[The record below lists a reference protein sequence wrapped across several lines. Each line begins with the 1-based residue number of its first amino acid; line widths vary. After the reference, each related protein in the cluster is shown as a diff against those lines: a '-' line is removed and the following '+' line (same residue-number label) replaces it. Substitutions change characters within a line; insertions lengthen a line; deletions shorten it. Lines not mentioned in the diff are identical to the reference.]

1 MRVPYAA
8 NVDVEALLDAD
19 AAPWRSTTPETI
31 TMMGTPVGLQPT
43 AAIRAT
49 WTGKK
54 IGAVERITVA
64 ALHTGRELAFRLEWA
79 DPTENRDLTDT
90 TSFPDAAAVL
100 LPSTPGSLVMTM
112 GAPTAP
118 VNAWYWRADADRGRH
133 VIAEGI
139 GTSRTLDVELV
150 RGRGVWKEGRW
161 QVVIARALRIDTKE
175 LVAQL
180 DVGATARFAV
190 AVWDGASGE
199 RGGIKAFS
207 GDWRELVLDATKLA
221 KG

>member
-1 MRVPYAA
+1 MRVPYVA
-8 NVDVEALLDAD
+8 NVDVEALLDAG
-19 AAPWRSTTPETI
+19 AAPWQSTAAETL

-43 AAIRAT
+43 GAIRAS

-54 IGAVERITVA
+54 IGAVERVTIA
-64 ALHTGRELAFRLEWA
+64 AVHTGRELAFRLEWA
-79 DPTENRDLTDT
+79 DPTENRDLNDT

-100 LPSTPGSLVMTM
+100 LPSMPNSVVMTM

-118 VNAWYWRADADRGRH
+118 VNAWYWRADADKSRN

-139 GTSRTLDVELV
+139 GTSRTVDVELV

-161 QVVIARALRIDTKE
+161 KVVIARALRIDTKE
-175 LVAQL
+175 PVAQI
-180 DVGATARFAV
+180 DVGATSRFAV
-190 AVWDGASGE
+190 AVWDGANSE
-199 RGGIKAFS
+199 RGGIKSFS
-207 GDWRELVLDATKLA
+207 GDWRELVLDATKVA

>member
-1 MRVPYAA
+1 MRVPYVA

-19 AAPWRSTTPETI
+19 AAPWRSTAAETI

-54 IGAVERITVA
+54 IGAVERVTVA
-64 ALHTGRELAFRLEWA
+64 AVHTVRELAFRLEWA

-100 LPSTPGSLVMTM
+100 LPSTHDSVVMTM
-112 GAPTAP
+112 GTPTAP
-118 VNAWYWRADADRGRH
+118 VNAWYWRADADKSRN

-139 GTSRTLDVELV
+139 GTSRTVDVELG

-175 LVAQL
+175 PVAQI
-180 DVGATARFAV
+180 DVGATTGFAV
-190 AVWDGASGE
+190 AVWDGASSE

-207 GDWRELVLDATKLA
+207 GDWRELVLDATNVA

>member
-1 MRVPYAA
+1 MRVPYVA
-8 NVDVEALLDAD
+8 NVDVEALLDAG
-19 AAPWRSTTPETI
+19 AAPWQSTAAETL

-43 AAIRAT
+43 GAIRAS

-54 IGAVERITVA
+54 IGAVESVTIA
-64 ALHTGRELAFRLEWA
+64 AVHTGRELAFRLEWA
-79 DPTENRDLTDT
+79 DPTENRDLNDT

-100 LPSTPGSLVMTM
+100 LPSMPNSVVMTM

-118 VNAWYWRADADRGRH
+118 VNAWYWRADADKSRN

-139 GTSRTLDVELV
+139 GTSRTVDVELV

-161 QVVIARALRIDTKE
+161 KVVIARALRIDTKE
-175 LVAQL
+175 PVAQI
-180 DVGATARFAV
+180 DVGATSGFAV
-190 AVWDGASGE
+190 AVWDGANSE

-207 GDWRELVLDATKLA
+207 GDWRELVLDATKVA

>member
-19 AAPWRSTTPETI
+19 AAPWRSTAPETI

-43 AAIRAT
+43 AAIRTT

-118 VNAWYWRADADRGRH
+118 VNAWYWRADADSGRH

-175 LVAQL
+175 LVAQI
-180 DVGATARFAV
+180 DAGATSRFAV

>member
-1 MRVPYAA
+1 MRVPYVA

-19 AAPWRSTTPETI
+19 AAPWRSTAPETLAL
-31 TMMGTPVGLQPT
+31 MGTPVGLQPT
-43 AAIRAT
+43 GAIRAA

-54 IGAVERITVA
+54 IGTVESVTIA
-64 ALHTGRELAFRLEWA
+64 ALHNGRELAFRLEWA

-100 LPSTPGSLVMTM
+100 LPSTPDSVVMTM

-118 VNAWYWRADADRGRH
+118 VNAWYWRADADKSRNI
-133 VIAEGI
+133 IAEGI
-139 GTSRTLDVELV
+139 GTSRTVDVELV

-161 QVVIARALRIDTKE
+161 KVVIARALRIDTKE
-175 LVAQL
+175 PIAQI
-180 DVGATARFAV
+180 DVGATSGFAV
-190 AVWDGASGE
+190 AVWDGANSE

-207 GDWRELVLDATKLA
+207 GDWRELVLDATKVA